1 MKSPLALLVI
11 ILVGAVAVAVVVH
24 NYTRETTS
32 SEFKYSKSAQEIDD
46 TYYKPLAS
54 IIADAYYHQN
64 AFSNTPEDA
73 GKDPNADSDLDG
85 LINSAEITK
94 GTQCDNPDTDGD
106 GIIDSVDPAP
116 LDPAEG
122 KATEIWPGLGPITVI
137 PVYRLVI
144 DTFYKNIINQ
154 TLGETQWGHS
164 TQASIG
170 DHVRF
175 LVYASLTSNNPTD
188 TLPCTIT
195 DQLGKSLKYVLDSTG
210 TVNYYY
216 INGSRNPLP
225 DEWLKNGLKLGIYPP
240 TPGNPTTIIEIYF
253 EAIVWKDPANVLN
266 VTLNSAKIEAE
277 VRTQTDFAFIT
288 IKPTK

>member
-1 MKSPLALLVI
+1 MKSPFAILVI
-11 ILVGAVAVAVVVH
+11 ILAGAVAVAVIVH

-32 SEFKYSKSAQEIDD
+32 SEFKYSKSAQEIDE

-73 GKDPNADSDLDG
+73 GKDPNADPDLDG
-85 LINSAEITK
+85 LINSAEKAK

-122 KATEIWPGLGPITVI
+122 KATEILPGPGPTV
-137 PVYRLVI
+137 PLLYRLAI
-144 DTFYKNIINQ
+144 NAFYKNVINQ

-175 LVYASLTSNNPTD
+175 LVYASLTSNNPSD

-195 DQLGKSLKYVLDSTG
+195 DQLGKSLQYIPDSTG

-225 DEWLKNGLKLGIYPP
+225 NEWLKNGLKLEIYPA

-253 EAIVWKDPANVLN
+253 EAIVWKDPANLLS
-266 VTLNSAKIEAE
+266 VTINSAKIETE
-277 VRTQTDFAFIT
+277 NQTQTDFAFVT
-288 IKPTK
+288 LKPLK